1 MDRSRR
7 ISNPNK
13 YNEDGTINRSNRD
26 PWKYSKNYVKMC
38 RLLKSLYRK
47 KHAYIVDS
55 HRTLC
60 NKLIT
65 IARYFPVEK
74 MHFQALQKRAKE
86 TKRQEKK
93 TEVKQKDGTVK
104 VIQKYKRK
112 KRFGRS
118 INRRAPA
125 RFLLELKRKAEAV
138 GGVYAEVD
146 TKEFKASQY
155 NHVTDTYEK
164 IPLSQREKEIGNRK
178 VQRDLYSA
186 FLIRNADLDF
196 KHPDSEKCEYEFE
209 HFANLQDQLILKMK
223 ESGLSM
229 RQCFGF

>member
-1 MDRSRR
+1 MFLPVPNGSRLDIIFKLKQRGSEMHFVDAKGILTGSGGHYGMNIYRGCTHGCIYCDSRSRCYQFTH
-7 ISNPNK
+7 PF
-13 YNEDGTINRSNRD
+13 EDI
-26 PWKYSKNYVKMC
+26 
-38 RLLKSLYRK
+38 
-47 KHAYIVDS
+47 
-55 HRTLC
+55 
-60 NKLIT
+60 
-65 IARYFPVEK
+65 
-74 MHFQALQKRAKE
+74 
-86 TKRQEKK
+86 
-93 TEVKQKDGTVK
+93 EVKQKDGTVK

-196 KHPDSEKCEYEFE
+196 KHPDREKCEYEFE
-209 HFANLQDQLILKMK
+209 YFAKMQDQLILKMQ

>member
-1 MDRSRR
+1 
-7 ISNPNK
+7 
-13 YNEDGTINRSNRD
+13 
-26 PWKYSKNYVKMC
+26 MC
-38 RLLKSLYRK
+38 RLLKALYRK

-55 HRTLC
+55 HRELC

-74 MHFQALQKRAKE
+74 MHFQALQKKATE

-155 NHVTDTYEK
+155 NHVTDAYEK
-164 IPLSQREKEIGNRK
+164 IPLSQREKEIGKRK
-178 VQRDLYSA
+178 VQRDIYSA
-186 FLIRNADLDF
+186 FLIRNAD
-196 KHPDSEKCEYEFE
+196 
-209 HFANLQDQLILKMK
+209 AVQ
-223 ESGLSM
+223 
-229 RQCFGF
+229 

>member
-1 MDRSRR
+1 MFLPVPNGSRLDIIFKLKQRGSEMHFVDAKGILTGSGGHYGMNIYRGCTHGCIYCDSRSRCYQFTH
-7 ISNPNK
+7 PF
-13 YNEDGTINRSNRD
+13 EDI
-26 PWKYSKNYVKMC
+26 
-38 RLLKSLYRK
+38 
-47 KHAYIVDS
+47 
-55 HRTLC
+55 
-60 NKLIT
+60 
-65 IARYFPVEK
+65 
-74 MHFQALQKRAKE
+74 
-86 TKRQEKK
+86 
-93 TEVKQKDGTVK
+93 EVKQKDGTVK

-155 NHVTDTYEK
+155 NHVTDTYDK
-164 IPLSQREKEIGNRK
+164 IPLTQREKEIGKRK

-196 KHPDSEKCEYEFE
+196 KHPDREKCEYEFE
-209 HFANLQDQLILKMK
+209 HFADMQDQLILKMK

>member
-1 MDRSRR
+1 M
-7 ISNPNK
+7 
-13 YNEDGTINRSNRD
+13 
-26 PWKYSKNYVKMC
+26 
-38 RLLKSLYRK
+38 
-47 KHAYIVDS
+47 
-55 HRTLC
+55 
-60 NKLIT
+60 
-65 IARYFPVEK
+65 EK

-146 TKEFKASQY
+146 TKEFKASQSDISRSED
-155 NHVTDTYEK
+155 VGDLSADTGSAGG
-164 IPLSQREKEIGNRK
+164 ICDG
-178 VQRDLYSA
+178 VQGQDGESSTA
-186 FLIRNADLDF
+186 
-196 KHPDSEKCEYEFE
+196 EF
-209 HFANLQDQLILKMK
+209 
-223 ESGLSM
+223 
-229 RQCFGF
+229 